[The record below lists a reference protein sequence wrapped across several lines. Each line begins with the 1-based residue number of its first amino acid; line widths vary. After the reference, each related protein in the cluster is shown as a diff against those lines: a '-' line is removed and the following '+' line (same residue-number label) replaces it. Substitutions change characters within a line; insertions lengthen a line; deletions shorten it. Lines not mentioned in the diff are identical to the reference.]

1 MVAELLLLGSNQNN
15 VYTGMNMLTRFV
27 KAGAV
32 LAAALLLWSANTI
45 VPISA
50 DGIALAQQTEKEDVK
65 TRKTPAMREKVYKRL
80 SEAQELVEAGD
91 VSGAINVLDD
101 VKGMRDLNS
110 YEVAQMWNFYGFIYY
125 SAERYKE
132 SIKAYETVLQQTDIP
147 VAMETNTLY
156 TIAQLYFTIED
167 YKKAEQALL
176 NWFKVAEDPGADA
189 YVLLGQALYQQQRY
203 KDAIAPVEKAIS
215 MAQADGKQVKE
226 NWWLLLRV
234 FYYELENYPKVAEFL
249 EILVRDYPKKE
260 YWTQLS
266 GVYGELGKSRK
277 QLYAYEIA
285 YMQGFLTKSSELVTL
300 AQLFMQE
307 NVPYKGAMILEKGMK
322 DGIVDKDYKNY
333 RLLAQAYQVA
343 REDKKSIAPLTEA
356 AKLSDDG
363 ELYYRLA
370 QAYANLDQWN
380 DSITAVQKALEKG
393 GLKRPDSAQVLMG
406 MAYFNLER
414 YAEAERAFMAAAKDK
429 RSSGTANQWVAY
441 ISKERERQAELARAL
456 AALK

>member
-1 MVAELLLLGSNQNN
+1 MS
-15 VYTGMNMLTRFV
+15 TKFV

-32 LAAALLLWSANTI
+32 VAVALLLWSVNTI
-45 VPISA
+45 VPVS
-50 DGIALAQQTEKEDVK
+50 GSGQVFAQEAQKEEVK

-80 SEAQELVEAGD
+80 SEAQELVEAENTAGALD
-91 VSGAINVLDD
+91 VLED

-110 YEVAQMWNFYGFIYY
+110 YEIAQMWNFFGFIYY

-132 SIKAYETVLQQTDIP
+132 SIKAYETVLQQEDIP
-147 VAMETNTLY
+147 VAMETNTRY

-167 YKKAEQALL
+167 YRKAEQALL
-176 NWFKVAEDPGADA
+176 DWFKVAEDPSADA
-189 YVLLGQALYQQQRY
+189 YVLLGQAMYQQQRY
-203 KDAIAPVEKAIS
+203 KDAIVPVEKAVS

-234 FYYELENYPKVAEFL
+234 FYYELENYPKVAEYL

-266 GVYGELGKSRK
+266 GVYGELGKARK
-277 QLYAYEIA
+277 QLYAYEMA

-307 NVPYKGAMILEKGMK
+307 NVPYKGAVILEKGMK
-322 DGIVDKDYKNY
+322 DGLIEKDYKNY

-343 REDKKSIAPLTEA
+343 REDKKSIGPLTEA
-356 AKLSDDG
+356 AKMSDDG

-370 QAYANLDQWN
+370 QAYANLDQWA
-380 DSITAVQKALEKG
+380 DSVTAVQKGLEKG